1 MERRIF
7 DEKGIPQGWQP
18 LNEGVEKGIS
28 KPQPAAAVKP
38 PPPPSPQ
45 PKTSK

>member
-7 DEKGIPQGWQP
+7 DEKGIPQGWQT
-18 LNEGVEKGIS
+18 LNEGVEKGTNKS
-28 KPQPAAAVKP
+28 PPATAVKA
-38 PPPPSPQ
+38 SPQ